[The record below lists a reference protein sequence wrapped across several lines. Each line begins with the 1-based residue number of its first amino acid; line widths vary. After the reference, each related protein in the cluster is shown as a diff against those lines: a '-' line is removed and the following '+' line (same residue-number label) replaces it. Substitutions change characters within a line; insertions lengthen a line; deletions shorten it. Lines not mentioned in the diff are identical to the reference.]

1 MMYRHFITLF
11 SISSGALYN
20 NALNH
25 SKKCK
30 YTISFSASHNLSFI
44 VRRPFRCKA
53 RDAAFFIRRIPA
65 RPYSVRSDGRVCP
78 AQNRQKGDPSADR
91 PTGRSAFG
99 SPKKQQIP
107 NHVIDN
113 LARCLLP
120 KIQTY
125 FETEN
130 GQLAFQAW
138 AEDRKNTKPAVGQKG
153 RECRKHRAFLETRL
167 RFF

>member
-1 MMYRHFITLF
+1 MEIQLSKCSHNLRIMMYRHFITLF

-65 RPYSVRSDGRVCP
+65 RPYSIRSDGRVCP
-78 AQNRQKGDPSADR
+78 AQNRQKEIHP
-91 PTGRSAFG
+91 PTGQQAAQLLDLLKAANSESCDRQFG
-99 SPKKQQIP
+99 TVSSPQNSNI
-107 NHVIDN
+107 
-113 LARCLLP
+113 
-120 KIQTY
+120 
-125 FETEN
+125 F
-130 GQLAFQAW
+130 
-138 AEDRKNTKPAVGQKG
+138 
-153 RECRKHRAFLETRL
+153 
-167 RFF
+167 

>member
-1 MMYRHFITLF
+1 MEIQLSKCSHNLRIMMYRHFITLF

-65 RPYSVRSDGRVCP
+65 RPYSIRSDGRVCP

-99 SPKKQQIP
+99 SPKRQQIP

-120 KIQTY
+120 IIQTY

-138 AEDRKNTKPAVGQKG
+138 AEDRKNTK
-153 RECRKHRAFLETRL
+153 R
-167 RFF
+167 

>member
-1 MMYRHFITLF
+1 MEIQLSKCNHNLRIMMYRHFITLF

-125 FETEN
+125 FET
-130 GQLAFQAW
+130 AW
-138 AEDRKNTKPAVGQKG
+138 AEDRKNTK
-153 RECRKHRAFLETRL
+153 R
-167 RFF
+167 